1 MDKIEL
7 AIVLTEIILKT
18 IDDNEIS
25 LNGTSRLLGI
35 NSPVD
40 SMKLVEICINLE
52 NYAETLDFQ
61 FDWTSA
67 NAMSK
72 SKSIFRTIDSLIEE
86 FIKQFEGSNK

>member
-1 MDKIEL
+1 MNKKEL
-7 AIVLTEIILKT
+7 ANLLTEIIVKT
-18 IDDNEIS
+18 IDDKELQ
-25 LNGTSRLLGI
+25 LNGSSRLVGI
-35 NSPVD
+35 DSAVD

-52 NYAETLDFQ
+52 VYAETLDFE

-86 FIKQFEGSNK
+86 FIEQLEGSK